1 MTLRD
6 SGRAASQG
14 WFDTCAKTHS
24 SVLLESVPFRNK
36 TLDQRFVQRQLT
48 PPRLGVGPPS
58 HTQPRPSSPEE
69 GNKNFQSPESRERR
83 VQEPLSNFERQFHR
97 WRCEPPLN
105 AFEKIDF
112 KRLANVVACQIF
124 ESSGNH
130 QPIGTCKP
138 RIGWHKHPLSLLIL

>member
-1 MTLRD
+1 MALRD
-6 SGRAASQG
+6 SGRVASHG
-14 WFDTCAKTHS
+14 RFETCAKTHS
-24 SVLLESVPFRNK
+24 SVLFGNARSKVCATTARTTPAARGTAVPH
-36 TLDQRFVQRQLT
+36 
-48 PPRLGVGPPS
+48 PA
-58 HTQPRPSSPEE
+58 RPSSPEE
-69 GNKNFQSPESRERR
+69 GNKNFQSPESRERG

-112 KRLANVVACQIF
+112 KRFANVVACQIF

-138 RIGWHKHPLSLLIL
+138 RIGWHKQPLSLLIL